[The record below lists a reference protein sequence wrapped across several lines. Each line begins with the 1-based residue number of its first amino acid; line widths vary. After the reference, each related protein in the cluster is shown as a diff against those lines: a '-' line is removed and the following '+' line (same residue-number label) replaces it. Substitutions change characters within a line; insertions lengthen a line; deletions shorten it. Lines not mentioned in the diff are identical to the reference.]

1 MKAKVEITY
10 SFREDLVG
18 DTADN
23 DSFYLKVT
31 PVVKIKKVADATPT
45 REDMKKIANAVLQE
59 IKQKRIKV

>member
-31 PVVKIKKVADATPT
+31 PVVKIKNAVDAKPT
-45 REDMKKIANAVLQE
+45 GEDMKKIANAVLQE
-59 IKQKRIKV
+59 IKQKGIKI